1 MKNILLIACG
11 AVLWIM
17 LSHFARLILSSFKRK
32 KPAGKRRQ
40 TNPEPPKPFGTM
52 NLVLL
57 VLGVFLLAFIV
68 TMIVIFVHQGQI
80 PDTLVQC
87 VFGACGVEGGIM
99 GWIKT
104 TKERRQDRRWKRE
117 DQNNGISD
125 Q

>member
-1 MKNILLIACG
+1 MKNILLIICG
-11 AVLWIM
+11 AILWIM
-17 LSHFARLILSSFKRK
+17 LSQSTRLILSSFKRK
-32 KPAGKRRQ
+32 KATGKRRQ
-40 TNPEPPKPFGTM
+40 ANSDTPKPIGTM

-68 TMIVIFVHQGQI
+68 TMIVIFVRQGQI

-87 VFGACGVEGGIM
+87 VFGACGIEGGIM

-117 DQNNGISD
+117 DQKNGISD

>member
-1 MKNILLIACG
+1 MKNVLLIVCG
-11 AVLWIM
+11 ALLWIV
-17 LSHFARLILSSFKRK
+17 LSHSTRLILSSFKHK

-40 TNPEPPKPFGTM
+40 TNPEPSKPIGTM

-68 TMIVIFVHQGQI
+68 TMIVIFVRQGQI

-104 TKERRQDRRWKRE
+104 TKERRQDRRWKKE

>member
-1 MKNILLIACG
+1 MKNVLLIVCG

-17 LSHFARLILSSFKRK
+17 LSRFTRLIQSSFRRK

-40 TNPEPPKPFGTM
+40 SHPAPPKPIGTM

-68 TMIVIFVHQGQI
+68 TMIVIFVRQGQI

-87 VFGACGVEGGIM
+87 VFGACGIEGGIM

-117 DQNNGISD
+117 DQQSGISD
-125 Q
+125 E